1 MILCEIKVGL
11 RWFCLRVIVQED
23 YGVESGFGPTGMGG
37 RPDDGWDLHM
47 ISWGFPET
55 EAVRMSGIMELMMA
69 VAWEGLRG
77 MYSFVVGA
85 EGEKVRRMEPVFL

>member
-1 MILCEIKVGL
+1 
-11 RWFCLRVIVQED
+11 
-23 YGVESGFGPTGMGG
+23 MGG

-55 EAVRMSGIMELMMA
+55 EAVRMSWILELVMA
-69 VAWEGLRG
+69 VAWEGLGG